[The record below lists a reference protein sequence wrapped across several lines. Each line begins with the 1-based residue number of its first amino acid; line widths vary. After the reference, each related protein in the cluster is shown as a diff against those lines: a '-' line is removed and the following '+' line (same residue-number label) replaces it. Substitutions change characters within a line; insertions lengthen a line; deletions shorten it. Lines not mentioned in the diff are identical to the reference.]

1 MMKRNHKRMERL
13 ERGLAKAHRDRD
25 VPALGADWAQGVMRD
40 IRRAAAHSPGEQGA
54 WMELCVWRSAA
65 AAAAFAAFL
74 AGSAFFYAG
83 ADQGELTALLSE
95 DLEPGPALIE

>member
-1 MMKRNHKRMERL
+1 MMQWSHKHMERL
-13 ERGLAKAHRDRD
+13 ERVLAMVHRNRE
-25 VPALGADWAQGVMRD
+25 VPALDADWAQGVMRD

-54 WMELCVWRSAA
+54 WVTLYVWRSAA
-65 AAAAFAAFL
+65 AAAAFAALL
-74 AGSAFFYAG
+74 AGSAFFYGG